1 VTDPTLRLPTQ
12 TFRAVLDLGDGIGS
26 VPPLPRG
33 LGRPELDAEFDE
45 ESGTVSLF
53 VHFST
58 GQLHIDVTDEGM
70 EHHFHAADGRDVNGS
85 PWKREP
91 TEALLAW
98 ARQFAARALPVVPD
112 LMADAE
118 EAAEWHAAGLRVFAR
133 ETGPVPLEIIEV
145 ELEGELMLLPWLGSG
160 SVEHEH
166 IDGDHHPIEL
176 LWDPQGDEPSIR
188 IARAW
193 LDARTQAP
201 RAAAEPG
208 IDWTAVGMPAA
219 EVTSWLEGVYLNHH
233 VLAHPAQVIL
243 QGALERLAGID

>member
-1 VTDPTLRLPTQ
+1 MTDPTLRLPNQ
-12 TFRAVLDLGDGIGS
+12 RFRAVLDLGDGIGTL
-26 VPPLPRG
+26 PPIPRG
-33 LGRPELDAEFDE
+33 FGRPELDADVDDE
-45 ESGTVSLF
+45 TGVVSLF
-53 VHFST
+53 VHFPT
-58 GQLHIDVTDEGM
+58 GQLHLDVSDEGV
-70 EHHFHAADGRDVNGS
+70 EHHFHTARGDDVDGS

-91 TEALLAW
+91 TAALLDW
-98 ARQFAARALPVVPD
+98 ARQFAMRAFAVVPD
-112 LMADAE
+112 LLADAE

-176 LWDPQGDEPSIR
+176 LWDPLGVEPSIR

-193 LDARTQAP
+193 LDPRTDAP

-208 IDWTAVGMPAA
+208 IDWNAVGMPPA
-219 EVTSWLEGVYLNHH
+219 EVLTWLEGVYLNHH
-233 VLAHPAQVIL
+233 VIAHPAHVIV
-243 QGALERLAGID
+243 QAALERLAGID